1 MIWFVM
7 KETFLAH
14 NLSKEINNWLC
25 FMKRLNS
32 QTPILQRVKF
42 ITKTNKNNLTDS
54 DQIWQTKEI
63 NS

>member
-14 NLSKEINNWLC
+14 NLSKEINNWLF

>member
-1 MIWFVM
+1 MR
-7 KETFLAH
+7 
-14 NLSKEINNWLC
+14 
-25 FMKRLNS
+25 RLNF

-54 DQIWQTKEI
+54 DQIWQIKEI